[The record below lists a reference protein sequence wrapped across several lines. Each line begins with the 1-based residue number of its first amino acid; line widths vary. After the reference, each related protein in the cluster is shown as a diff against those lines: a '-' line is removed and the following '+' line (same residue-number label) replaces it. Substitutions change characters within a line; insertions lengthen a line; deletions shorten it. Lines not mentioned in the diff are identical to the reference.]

1 MSATMRLSVIVVN
14 WNVKDLL
21 KACLES
27 LYRETT
33 LPGEEFEIFVVDN
46 DSSDGSV
53 EMVKECFPNVHLVA
67 NQENVG
73 FGRANNQVLDR
84 CKGEYILLFNPDAM
98 LIDDAIDH
106 LLVHADA
113 HQDVAIWGARLLNV
127 DHSLQRWTGGA
138 FPDIKNIAG
147 HHLFITRLLSY
158 FCRTQSLYLETDVN
172 VDVDVDWVSGAC
184 MLLRKAALEN
194 KLFNDDFFM
203 YGEDMELCHRVKNNG
218 WRVVY
223 TPVASVVHVQG
234 ASMKS
239 QEGEILLSSLKG
251 LRSFYMLL
259 HGKKRVWLVD
269 FITILGFGIRWVLY
283 SVLGF
288 LTRKPLFAEKAVS
301 SLSYI
306 RITQKIIRQDRQLDN
321 P

>member
-1 MSATMRLSVIVVN
+1 MSENMRLSVIVVN

-21 KACLES
+21 HACVES
-27 LYRETT
+27 LYRETA
-33 LPGEEFEIFVVDN
+33 LPAEQFEIFVVDN

-53 EMVKECFPNVHLVA
+53 EMVRECFPNVHLIA
-67 NQENVG
+67 NNENVG

-98 LIDDAIDH
+98 LIDDAIDR
-106 LLVHADA
+106 LLIHADA
-113 HQDVAIWGARLLNV
+113 HQDVAIWGARLLNI

-138 FPDIKNIAG
+138 FPNIRNIAG
-147 HHLFITRLLSY
+147 HYLFITRLLSY
-158 FCRTQSLYLETDVN
+158 FGKTKSLYLETDVET
-172 VDVDVDWVSGAC
+172 DVDVDWVSGAC
-184 MLLRKAALEN
+184 MLLRKEALDN

-223 TPVASVVHVQG
+223 TPMASVVHVQG

-239 QEGEILLSSLKG
+239 QEGDILLSSLKG
-251 LRSFYMLL
+251 LRSFYTLL
-259 HGKKRVWLVD
+259 HGKNRVWLVD
-269 FITILGFGIRWVLY
+269 LITILGFGIRWLLY
-283 SVLGF
+283 SVLGL
-288 LTRKPLFAEKAVS
+288 LTRKSHFAEKAAS

-306 RITQKIIRQDRQLDN
+306 RITQKIVRQDRQLSN